1 MEIFEF
7 ESGDGFGHIC
17 NLHPENFIS
26 STPRLNALITFLT
39 VEIEVLS
46 KFVDLPQSV
55 EQT

>member
-46 KFVDLPQSV
+46 KFGDLPQSV